1 MAQPRKNTWS
11 YSVMDFPKFFDF
23 SLGQKQMQDL
33 YELSQK
39 GFVGFDELT
48 GMFEK
53 FYRPDLWN
61 EYTPQ
66 YLKAC
71 ESASAGFQQITEE
84 FLTVMGLVS
93 KEKYTQLKAESQK
106 LSLLLSGKEKLQTKQ
121 AKEIASQKKKLVDL
135 NKAIADQKKMVG
147 AQKKEIAD
155 HKKMVAARIKEIGTQ
170 QKLVADLNKE
180 IAEHKKLLAE
190 RTKEMNAQ
198 KKMLAA
204 RQTKTMAKPAA
215 QK

>member
-1 MAQPRKNTWS
+1 MAQPRKNIWS
-11 YSVMDFPKFFDF
+11 YFIMDFPKFFDF
-23 SLGQKQMQDL
+23 SQGQKQMQDF

-39 GFVGFDELT
+39 GFVGFENLT

-53 FYRPDLWN
+53 FYQPDLWN
-61 EYTPQ
+61 KYTPQ

-71 ESASAGFQQITEE
+71 ESASAGFQQFTEE
-84 FLTVMGLVS
+84 FLTVMGLVP
-93 KEKYTQLKAESQK
+93 KEKYMQLKAESQK
-106 LSLLLSGKEKLQTKQ
+106 INQLLSGKEKLQTKQ

-135 NKAIADQKKMVG
+135 NKAIADQKKMVS
-147 AQKKEIAD
+147 AQQKEIAD
-155 HKKMVAARIKEIGTQ
+155 HKKMVAARIKEIGAQ
-170 QKLVADLNKE
+170 QKLVADLKKE
-180 IAEHKKLLAE
+180 TAEHKKLLAE

-204 RQTKTMAKPAA
+204 RQTKTMAQPAA